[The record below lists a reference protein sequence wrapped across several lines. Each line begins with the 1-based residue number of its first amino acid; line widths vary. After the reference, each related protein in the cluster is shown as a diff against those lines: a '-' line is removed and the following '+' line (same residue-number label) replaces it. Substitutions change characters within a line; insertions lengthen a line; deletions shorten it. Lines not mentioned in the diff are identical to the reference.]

1 MQYFTLQ
8 AHTLRDAI
16 DKMKRHYGENA
27 RLLTH
32 RGIKIGGILGLFAR
46 QGIEIT
52 GYLSDSTVKRPVPA
66 DEKKKILEAAQK
78 EQTLGK
84 ILKEI
89 EVLKGIV
96 KNREHLKEVEL
107 QNSSIRRIREIL
119 ELNDF
124 THKYIKNIITKI
136 RGEFSI
142 AELNDFPKIQRAL
155 VKWIGEQITVYP
167 PFRIVKKKPT
177 IYTIIGPTGV
187 GKTTTI
193 AKLAAI
199 YGLGNKKHPLSQ
211 VRMITIDNYRIAA
224 KKQIE
229 TYADIMQIPV
239 TFAETY
245 NDLKKALALY
255 QDMDL
260 ILIDTIGKSPSDFEK
275 LGEMNRILSACGNTS
290 ETHLAISATT
300 KASDIEMILRQF
312 EPFMYKSIVLTKLDE
327 TNRIGNALSV
337 LAEKGKP
344 VSYITDGQVVPQDI
358 EEARVLRLLM
368 KIEGLRIDRD
378 YVETIFG
385 RQDDVSTNNWR

>member
-8 AHTLRDAI
+8 AYTLREAI

-32 RGIKIGGILGLFAR
+32 RGIKMGGILGFFAR

-52 GYLSDSTVKRPVPA
+52 GYISDSTLKRPVSV

-89 EVLKGIV
+89 ETLKRIV
-96 KNREHLKEVEL
+96 RSREHIQEGEMT
-107 QNSSIRRIREIL
+107 NSSIKRIREIL

-124 THKYIKNIITKI
+124 THSYIKKIIVRI

-142 AELNDFPKIQRAL
+142 DALNDFEKIQQAL
-155 VKWIGEQITVYP
+155 VKWIGEQIKIYP
-167 PFRIVKKKPT
+167 PFRIAKKKPT

-199 YGLGNKKHPLSQ
+199 YGLGNKKHHPAQ

-245 NDLKKALALY
+245 NDLKKVLALY

-275 LGEMNRILSACGNTS
+275 LGEMNRILRACGNSS

-300 KASDIEMILRQF
+300 KASDVENILRQF

-327 TNRIGNALSV
+327 TARIGNVLSV
-337 LAEKGKP
+337 LAEQGKP

-358 EEARVLRLLM
+358 EEANALHLLM

-378 YVETIFG
+378 YIESIFG
-385 RQDDVSTNNWR
+385 RKDDHHI

>member
-8 AHTLRDAI
+8 AYTLRDAI

-32 RGIKIGGILGLFAR
+32 RGIKIGGILGFFAR
-46 QGIEIT
+46 EGIEIT
-52 GYLSDSTVKRPVPA
+52 GYLSDNTSRKTVPLE
-66 DEKKKILEAAQK
+66 EKKKILEAAQK

-89 EVLKGIV
+89 EILKGIV
-96 KNREHLKEVEL
+96 KSREHIQEDETK
-107 QNSSIRRIREIL
+107 NSSIRRIKEIL
-119 ELNDF
+119 EQNDF
-124 THKYIKNIITKI
+124 THNYIKKIIMKI

-142 AELNDFPKIQRAL
+142 DALNDFPKIERAL
-155 VKWIGEQITVYP
+155 VKWIGEQITIYP
-167 PFRIVKKKPT
+167 PFRIAKKKPT

-199 YGLGNKKHPLSQ
+199 YGLGNKKHPTAQ

-245 NDLKKALALY
+245 NDLKKVLALY

-275 LGEMNRILSACGNTS
+275 LGEMRRILSACGNTG

-300 KASDIEMILRQF
+300 KASDVENILRQF
-312 EPFMYKSIVLTKLDE
+312 EPFMYKSIILTKLDE
-327 TNRIGNALSV
+327 TSRIGNVLSV
-337 LAEKGKP
+337 LSEQAKP
-344 VSYITDGQVVPQDI
+344 ISYITDGQVVPQDI
-358 EEARVLRLLM
+358 EEAHALRLLM
-368 KIEGLRIDRD
+368 NIEGLRIERD
-378 YVETIFG
+378 HIETIFG